1 LKVAAEFL
9 PDIFIFVSARR
20 IRDAFCICSHARPE
34 GGVKSVAILI
44 VLAVLLVI
52 TFLVGFPIYAS
63 IIAVPVFLARK
74 AFGAFESEIVESY
87 QEEEA

>member
-1 LKVAAEFL
+1 
-9 PDIFIFVSARR
+9 
-20 IRDAFCICSHARPE
+20 
-34 GGVKSVAILI
+34 VKSVAILI